1 MASRRLARI
10 QHELA
15 PAPTSIGSLTFG
27 DITVDLPTSVTP
39 SRLPHL
45 QPLDI
50 NDAGVRDDLH
60 WMLQKFLLGQDIF
73 LLGQPGPYARKLVMT
88 FCSMINAEYEH
99 VALHRDIG
107 ETELKQG
114 REIRAGGALE
124 YVDSGAVRAVKHGR
138 ILILEGVERAERG
151 ILPLLNNLLE
161 NREMNLEDGTYI
173 MHSHRH
179 ALLAPDV
186 VKRESM
192 FVSAHDRFRVIA
204 IAAPVPP
211 NTGYPLDPPFRS
223 RFQARFVN
231 PARALLAL
239 APPSPDSVTRNDPAS
254 HLEATL
260 RELILTTQYASQP
273 SALDVLAASSLPP
286 FPQIALAR
294 LFTLI
299 HAFPPPRSLNPTQL
313 ARLLIALHPRLLVA
327 PLAAWALLS
336 ERCEAAGLGPLGSP
350 TFSEEDTQAAD
361 IAFCGYIAHKIERSG
376 DQRVRI
382 TFVFG
387 DNERTIVHEV
397 PAGPYPLVPFPP
409 SPTASFIPSPRFLGL
424 LSAVLQSHAVSYD
437 FSLLPS
443 PSPGTA
449 SSSTST
455 LQRVLASILGY
466 GATESMHLYKELGGR
481 ELLMRRVVGTGGAT
495 SWEASRLV
503 KGAWDGSLVC
513 LEGVDVLGPTA
524 GVLARLAQDREIELW
539 EGRRIVA
546 TSGSNEPEKTE
557 DGLSYA
563 HPAFRMI
570 TSASGSV
577 PLRDWLTEEHAN
589 TFFPVPLVPMS
600 RAEESTAL
608 RAAAPSCPT
617 SALDKLLDFAA
628 RYRSSLST
636 DGDAAGFRKR
646 KLGTRA
652 LVRIARRVSLVGEEE
667 GGKEMYGLIGR
678 ALLKEFLPATEKM
691 ALEDMLADCGISP
704 SAPTRYPAPILTDT
718 GLLFPAPSS
727 ASGDL
732 SPLSLPFYPATADPE
747 GASSFVP
754 HMTHFFDNSLQT
766 SLLRDLGVDLCIL
779 NEHLVLLGNQGV
791 GKNKLVD
798 RLCQLLRR
806 PREYVQL
813 HRDTTVQSLLFNTT
827 LTGGVIKH
835 EDSPLLRAVK
845 LGRVIVVDEADK
857 APEHVVAVFK
867 SLAGSGELSLP
878 DGRRV
883 RKKDDGLGRRG
894 DIEVHADFRLI
905 LLANRPGYPFLGNH
919 FLQVLGDNFSLQSV
933 ANPDLD
939 SELRLLAQLAPELG
953 DDTLRRLV
961 GAFQDLR
968 KGYDEG
974 TLTYP
979 YSLREL
985 IAIVRHMRAY
995 ANDDLDDALRNVFD
1009 FDAFR
1014 PDAMD
1019 KLADILRHHGLRVQ
1033 RLNQEETS
1041 STKRPLDM
1049 KFEPKKTELG
1059 KPKFGKEDPNNEPH
1073 EGGNT
1078 WAGGTGGRD
1087 TAGMGGRGGYMR
1099 LYKGNDIKQVS
1110 DELKRQVPDETRER
1124 AREMAK
1130 AELARRL
1137 EELNMSAGEAKEYA
1151 GLLTAVQAHIAGLL
1165 DLLENLAAKEEERVW
1180 VKRQTDGELDDSRLT
1195 EGLTGETTVYKRRG
1209 MAKPELGRPQIKP
1222 KRLRFLFDLSGSM
1235 YRFQYDGRLQR
1246 SLETAV
1252 MLMETFNR
1260 LSRKDKFAWDSGDS
1274 PDIPL
1279 VRIGESIAEVND
1291 RWRVVK
1297 KMDMVPQY
1305 AFAGDHTVEALEKA
1319 AADVARFDGDEH
1331 FVVAITDANF
1341 SRYGITAEDL
1351 RRAMNKHPKVKI
1363 ALICIGEGAEAA
1375 WVPKQFPGRAF
1386 RVAHTA
1392 DIPKV
1397 LRGILTSM
1405 IDK

>member
-10 QHELA
+10 QSELA
-15 PAPTSIGSLTFG
+15 PAPTSIGSLTLG
-27 DITVDLPTSVTP
+27 DITVDLPASTTP
-39 SRLPHL
+39 SRLPQL

-114 REIRAGGALE
+114 REIRPGGVLE

-161 NREMNLEDGTYI
+161 NREMNLEDGTHI
-173 MHSHRH
+173 LHPHRH

-186 VKRESM
+186 AKRETM
-192 FVSAHDRFRVIA
+192 FIPAHDRFRVIA
-204 IAAPVPP
+204 MAAPVPP
-211 NTGYPLDPPFRS
+211 NVGYPLDPPFRS
-223 RFQARFVN
+223 RFQARFVD

-239 APPSPDSVTRNDPAS
+239 APTATSNTQDDPAG

-273 SALDVLAASSLPP
+273 SALDVLAPNSLPP
-286 FPQIALAR
+286 FPQTALAR
-294 LFTLI
+294 LSSLVR
-299 HAFPPPRSLNPTQL
+299 AFPPLQRLNPTQL
-313 ARLLIALHPRLLVA
+313 ARVILALHPRLLVA

-336 ERCEAAGLGPLGSP
+336 ERLEVTGLGPLGSP
-350 TFSEEDTQAAD
+350 ISSEDDAHAID
-361 IAFCGYIAHKIERSG
+361 IGFCGYVVTGIKRIAER
-376 DQRVRI
+376 RVRV
-382 TFVFG
+382 TFAFNGNGHAV
-387 DNERTIVHEV
+387 EHEI
-397 PAGPYPLVPFPP
+397 PAGPYALAQYPP
-409 SPTASFIPSPRFLGL
+409 PPTASFIPSPRFLGL
-424 LSAVLQSHAVSYD
+424 LSALVQSHVLASD
-437 FSLLPS
+437 FTLLPS
-443 PSPGTA
+443 PTPGTA
-449 SSSTST
+449 SSSAST

-481 ELLMRRVVGTGGAT
+481 ELLMRRIVGAGGAT
-495 SWEASRLV
+495 TWEASRLV
-503 KGAWDGSLVC
+503 KGAWNGDLVC
-513 LEGVDVLGPTA
+513 LEGIDVLGPTA

-546 TSGSNEPEKTE
+546 SADNEKSTTQD
-557 DGLSYA
+557 DGLSTA
-563 HPAFRMI
+563 HPSFRMVA
-570 TSASGSV
+570 SASGSL

-589 TFFPVPLVPMS
+589 AFFPIPLVPMS
-600 RAEESTAL
+600 RAEEITAL
-608 RAAAPSCPT
+608 QVAAPTCPP
-617 SALDKLLDFAA
+617 AVLEKLLAFAV
-628 RYRSSLST
+628 RYRSSLSA
-636 DGDAAGFRKR
+636 DGDAAGLRKR

-652 LVRIARRVSLVGEEE
+652 LVRIARRVSIVGEEE
-667 GGKEMYGLIGR
+667 GVREMYALIGR
-678 ALLKEFLPATEKM
+678 ALLKEFLPATERM
-691 ALEDMLADCGISP
+691 ALEDMLAECGITP
-704 SAPTRYPAPILTDT
+704 SSPTRHPAPVLTDI
-718 GLLFPAPSS
+718 GLVFPAPSS

-732 SPLSLPFYPATADPE
+732 SPLTLPYYTTASDPE

-766 SLLRDLGVDLCIL
+766 SLMRDLGVDLCVL
-779 NEHLVLLGNQGV
+779 NEHMVLLGNQGV
-791 GKNKLVD
+791 GKNKLID

-845 LGRVIVVDEADK
+845 LGRVVVVDEADK

-883 RKKDDGLGRRG
+883 RRKNEGIGRPG
-894 DIEVHADFRLI
+894 DIEVHDDFRLI

-919 FLQVLGDNFSLQSV
+919 FLQVLGDNFSLHSV
-933 ANPDLD
+933 ANPDLE
-939 SELRLLAQLAPELG
+939 SELKLLAQLAPELT

-968 KGYDEG
+968 KSYDEG
-974 TLTYP
+974 SLTYP
-979 YSLREL
+979 YSLRGEFDL
-985 IAIVRHMRAY
+985 IHQSPTAILTLHVQK
-995 ANDDLDDALRNVFD
+995 LD
-1009 FDAFR
+1009 
-1014 PDAMD
+1014 
-1019 KLADILRHHGLRVQ
+1019 
-1033 RLNQEETS
+1033 QEEPPKA
-1041 STKRPLDM
+1041 KRPLDM
-1049 KFEPKKTELG
+1049 KFEPKKTDLD
-1059 KPKFGKEDPNNEPH
+1059 KPKFGKVDPNNDPH

-1078 WAGGTGGRD
+1078 WAGGVGGRD
-1087 TAGMGGRGGYMR
+1087 TAGLGGRGGFMR
-1099 LYKGNDIKQVS
+1099 LYTGNNIKQVS
-1110 DELKRQVPDETRER
+1110 DELKSQVPDETRER

-1130 AELARRL
+1130 AELAHRL
-1137 EELNMSAGEAKEYA
+1137 EELNMSSGEAKEYA
-1151 GLLTAVQAHIAGLL
+1151 GLLSAVQAHIAGLL

-1209 MAKPELGRPQIKP
+1209 MAKPEPGRPQIKP

-1252 MLMETFNR
+1252 MLMESFNR
-1260 LSRKDKFAWDSGDS
+1260 LSRKDKFVWDMFGHSGDS
-1274 PDIPL
+1274 PDIPI
-1279 VRIGESIAEVND
+1279 VRVNETIAEVSD

-1305 AFAGDHTVEALEKA
+1305 AFAGDHTVEAIEKSA
-1319 AADVARFDGDEH
+1319 GEVAKFDGDAH

-1351 RRAMNKHPKVKI
+1351 RRAMNRHPKVKI